1 MERKIDKG
9 FNETAFILLG
19 RRLGSVDDYSGWLG
33 EHVPLPFQAKSAVS
47 GKEIWVAPPINF
59 LDKRF
64 DSGRIIDMDEVERV
78 NKSPFG
84 SQELEGV
91 GNLQQL
97 LEKFVSPIAY
107 YCGNFRYGTGQD
119 IEKCS
124 GGGLGRTI
132 YYSEDVFHGVKNVAF
147 SHCVINSQNIFGG
160 HNVVKSSF
168 GINIYNSNAIAR
180 GFEVD
185 GCLSS
190 SDVYF
195 CHNSENLR
203 DCMFCFNAKNLKN
216 AVGNVQYPRE
226 EYLAVKKMV
235 QAEICARLEKERK
248 LPWDIYS
255 IGARK

>member
-1 MERKIDKG
+1 MERKIDKA
-9 FNETAFILLG
+9 FNETASILLG
-19 RRLGSVDDYSGWLG
+19 RQLGNVDDYSEWLG
-33 EHVPLPFQAKSAVS
+33 GHVPLPFPAASAVS
-47 GKEIWVAPPINF
+47 KKEIWMAPPINF

-64 DSGRIIDMDEVERV
+64 DTSRIIGMDEMERV
-78 NKSPFG
+78 NVSPFG
-84 SQELEGV
+84 AEELEGV

-107 YCGNFRYGTGQD
+107 YCGNFRYGAWQD
-119 IEKCS
+119 LEKCS
-124 GGGLGRTI
+124 GGGAGRAV
-132 YYSEDVFHGVKNVAF
+132 YYSDDVFQGVKNVAF
-147 SHCVINSQNIFGG
+147 SHCVINSSNIFGS

-190 SDVYF
+190 SDIYF

-203 DCMFCFNAKNLKN
+203 DCLFCFNAKNLKH
-216 AVGNVQYPRE
+216 AIGNVEVGRE
-226 EYLAVKKMV
+226 EYARVKKLV
-235 QAEICARLEKERK
+235 LSEIGARLEKDRNLK
-248 LPWDIYS
+248 LDIYS